1 MVARMN
7 ENPNLDDVLERA
19 AEVLGSASAAAE
31 WMEKRSATL
40 GGTPREIA
48 ETPEGKDRVLLHLN
62 GISRHR
68 FG

>member
-1 MVARMN
+1 MN
-7 ENPNLDDVLERA
+7 ENSNLSVVLERA
-19 AEVLGSASAAAE
+19 AEVLGSESAAAE
-31 WMEKRSATL
+31 WIEKRSATL

>member
-1 MVARMN
+1 MN
-7 ENPNLDDVLERA
+7 QNSNLDDVLERA
-19 AEVLGSASAAAE
+19 AEVLGSESAAAE

-40 GGTPREIA
+40 GGTPRQIA